1 MTTARQ
7 MMLTES
13 RQGRI
18 IIHLIS
24 YIKDHHLTWHLQGII
39 REIKGV

>member
-1 MTTARQ
+1 MTAENK
-7 MMLTES
+7 MKLTES

-24 YIKDHHLTWHLQGII
+24 YIKDHHLAWHLQGII
-39 REIKGV
+39 RELRSI